1 MGLKIIDK
9 MGWYWIFFQK
19 ASVFSALQVYL
30 DFINLFLYII
40 RLMNWNRKWEKI
52 FQENRSSFARIKISG
67 ILRKTEYAKMKCRN
81 GGKLCSGIIV
91 FFCLKILFLA
101 WTASFF

>member
-1 MGLKIIDK
+1 MTKWVGTGLFSESI
-9 MGWYWIFFQK
+9 GIFHAAGVSGLYQP
-19 ASVFSALQVYL
+19 VFVYYPP
-30 DFINLFLYII
+30 DEPESEIGKNLSGE
-40 RLMNWNRKWEKI
+40 RN
-52 FQENRSSFARIKISG
+52 SFARIRISG
-67 ILRKTEYAKMKCRN
+67 ILRKTEYAKMECRN